1 MDGHSTKQV
10 IQSLLVNVAIAVAKS
25 VAAVYT
31 GSGAM
36 LAEAIHSSAD
46 CGNQILLLVGIRR
59 ARKPPDARHPLG
71 YGRALYFWSFIVA
84 LLLFSGGGVFSIHE
98 GIHKLE
104 VPEMPDHVGAG
115 VGILVF
121 SILLEGGSTVG
132 NVRELNARRG
142 AVPFWRYL
150 RDTKDSD
157 LVVVFGENAA
167 ATVGLTFAIA
177 ALAATYLLKNPIY
190 DAIGTL
196 AIGAVLVLVAV
207 FLAVE
212 IASLIEGE
220 AADGAIADVV
230 REVAKEQSHFRALLE
245 IITVQQGPGEVLLA
259 VKVELAG
266 HLQVNE
272 VCDAIN
278 AFERAVRERRPE
290 VKWIFVEPDLPETA
304 RQSALGPDA
313 TVEGAG

>member
-1 MDGHSTKQV
+1 MDGHSTKHV
-10 IQSLLVNVAIAVAKS
+10 IQSLLVNVAIAVAKG

-46 CGNQILLLVGIRR
+46 CGNQILLLIGLKR
-59 ARKPPDARHPLG
+59 ASKPPDARHPLG
-71 YGRALYFWSFIVA
+71 YGRAAYFWSFIVA

-104 VPEMPDHVGAG
+104 YPEMPDHVGTG

-121 SILLEGGSTVG
+121 SLLLEGGSTFT
-132 NVRELNARRG
+132 NIRDLNARRG

-150 RDTKDSD
+150 RETKDSD
-157 LVVVFGENAA
+157 LVVVFAENAA
-167 ATVGLTFAIA
+167 ATVGLVFAIS
-177 ALAATYLLKNPIY
+177 ALGATFLLHNPMY
-190 DAIGTL
+190 DALGTL
-196 AIGAVLVLVAV
+196 AIGAVLVFVAI

-220 AADGAIADVV
+220 SADAVIAEAARAAAAD
-230 REVAKEQSHFRALLE
+230 QPHFRGLLE

-259 VKVELAG
+259 VKVQLSP
-266 HLQVNE
+266 HLTVEE
-272 VCDAIN
+272 VCSEIN
-278 AFERAVRERRPE
+278 SFERAVRERRPE
-290 VKWIFVEPDLPETA
+290 VKWIFVEPDLPETL
-304 RQSALGPDA
+304 RESTLG
-313 TVEGAG
+313 GASNQ